1 MQKRKFYCMI
11 MEMYNDTNNVVSKK
25 VFYNLIEVQKP
36 DGYLGEG
43 KTNSIYIWF
52 GVVLVVLVI
61 CVLFVFYQRRKLN
74 DTQEKLDVEMSDVR
88 NVANT

>member
-36 DGYLGEG
+36 GEKPG

-61 CVLFVFYQRRKLN
+61 VVLFVFY
-74 DTQEKLDVEMSDVR
+74 
-88 NVANT
+88 

>member
-36 DGYLGEG
+36 DGSG

-61 CVLFVFYQRRKLN
+61 VVLFVFY
-74 DTQEKLDVEMSDVR
+74 
-88 NVANT
+88 